1 MLNHQDKVDLSPPV
15 SCLGNREASEMRPSL
30 HPLVLAH
37 SRYRMESLVMN
48 SVDKLEAGL
57 TRLGCR
63 RSMAMTADGWDGTLK
78 FNSAQLTCFQQSFLE
93 PLLWRGGM
101 QL

>member
-1 MLNHQDKVDLSPPV
+1 
-15 SCLGNREASEMRPSL
+15 
-30 HPLVLAH
+30 
-37 SRYRMESLVMN
+37 MESLVMN